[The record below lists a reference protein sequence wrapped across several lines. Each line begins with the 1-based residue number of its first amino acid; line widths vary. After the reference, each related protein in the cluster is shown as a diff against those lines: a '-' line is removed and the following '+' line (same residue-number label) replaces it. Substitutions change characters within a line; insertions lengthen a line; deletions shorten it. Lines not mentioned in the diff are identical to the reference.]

1 MEHHHQIGVL
11 RLAYSLSA
19 SFAVIAFIFVAVSPI
34 IQNLS
39 ANYLEDAIAYAVLSL
54 TAVEVGALVW
64 LVKK

>member
-1 MEHHHQIGVL
+1 MEHNRQIGVL

-34 IQNLS
+34 IQSLS
-39 ANYLEDAIAYAVLSL
+39 ANYLEDAIAYVVLSL